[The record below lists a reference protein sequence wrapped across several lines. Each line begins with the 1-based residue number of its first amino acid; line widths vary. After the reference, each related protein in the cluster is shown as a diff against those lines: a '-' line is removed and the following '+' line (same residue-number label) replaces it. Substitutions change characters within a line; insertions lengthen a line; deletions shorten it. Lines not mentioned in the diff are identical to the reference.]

1 MSIPMPPRELRR
13 IVGPTE
19 PEAFDNPRGEPL
31 FAPAGLP
38 PDAYDVVFD
47 FGCGCGRLARQL
59 LQQKPRPRRYVGVD
73 AHRGMVEWCQQNL
86 SPVDPAFQFFHHNVY
101 SPSYAPENSLRLAEP
116 FPVEVGEVS
125 LFIGLSVF
133 THLCRPQTEYYLGEL
148 ERVLRPRGVAF
159 TTWFFFDRDSFPFF
173 PEGPFSLYRS
183 EECFDQAVIYDRR
196 WFLDT
201 VRRAGLGV
209 RSGTHQGLAGHQW
222 AVVLEKRTPETV
234 DRFPLGE
241 EGAEWICGATRKPM
255 ATPTLPPERIE
266 KAKGA
271 PIDTDQGVSARPRE
285 PAGRPQPP
293 ALFGALA
300 ELEALRRRVSGS
312 PGGG

>member
-1 MSIPMPPRELRR
+1 
-13 IVGPTE
+13 
-19 PEAFDNPRGEPL
+19 
-31 FAPAGLP
+31 GLP

-173 PEGPFSLYRS
+173 PEGPFSLYTS
-183 EECFDQAVIYDRR
+183 EECF
-196 WFLDT
+196 
-201 VRRAGLGV
+201 
-209 RSGTHQGLAGHQW
+209 
-222 AVVLEKRTPETV
+222 
-234 DRFPLGE
+234 
-241 EGAEWICGATRKPM
+241 
-255 ATPTLPPERIE
+255 
-266 KAKGA
+266 
-271 PIDTDQGVSARPRE
+271 
-285 PAGRPQPP
+285 
-293 ALFGALA
+293 
-300 ELEALRRRVSGS
+300 
-312 PGGG
+312 